1 MSFKVAT
8 QESRAPTLEVVSS
21 HDPHGGLGGF
31 LIELVYLFILI
42 VTVTGWTV
50 VGFFVWVPL
59 LIRMTMVL
67 TGVVLYSA
75 LVGEKD
81 RVTHAQQGLYFAV
94 RFYLRG
100 FEHFITFYRQ
110 RHEGEPQGGLL
121 PSEIRWKEMIVQCVW
136 VIVAWG
142 IIYLS
147 VHSLLSRLA
156 S

>member
-8 QESRAPTLEVVSS
+8 KESQVATLEVVSS
-21 HDPHGGLGGF
+21 HDAHGGLGGL
-31 LIELVYLFILI
+31 LIELVYLLILI

-50 VGFFVWVPL
+50 VGFLVWVPL

-75 LVGEKD
+75 LVGDKD
-81 RVTHAQQGLYFAV
+81 PVTKAQQGLYFAV

-100 FEHFITFYRQ
+100 FEHFITFYRE

-121 PSEIRWKEMIVQCVW
+121 PSKIRWQEMIVQCVW

-156 S
+156 T